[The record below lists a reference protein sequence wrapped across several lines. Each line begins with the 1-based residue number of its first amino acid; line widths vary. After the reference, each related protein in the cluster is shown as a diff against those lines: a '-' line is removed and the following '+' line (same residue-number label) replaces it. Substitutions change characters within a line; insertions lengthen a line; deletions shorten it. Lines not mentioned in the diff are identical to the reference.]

1 MNPTLETHQPNP
13 KWLYLL
19 LLGLVVAFTAYY
31 RLEHLVWVRVLVI
44 LATMVVALIAILLYN
59 EKKTTNN
66 G

>member
-31 RLEHLVWVRVLVI
+31 RMEHLVWVRVLVI
-44 LATMVVALIAILLYN
+44 LATMVVALIAILL
-59 EKKTTNN
+59 
-66 G
+66 